1 MSTQSY
7 NQCSGEYS
15 IKPGLGC
22 VSVRHVICLCDP
34 LPEIPQTDQCPVSF
48 QSLDQCP
55 VSIQRSMPCEYAIII
70 MVSVLGVFSHARSWL
85 HNVGHIVWS
94 TP

>member
-22 VSVRHVICLCDP
+22 VSVRHVICVCDP

-48 QSLDQCP
+48 QALDQCP
-55 VSIQRSMPCEYAIII
+55 EYSEINA
-70 MVSVLGVFSHARSWL
+70 L
-85 HNVGHIVWS
+85 
-94 TP
+94 